1 MFPLA
6 SRLERE
12 RRQASRSR
20 TVPHTSIPAACVA
33 LLVLI
38 CLFLGTNASR
48 PIPEIPALVKG
59 VEVPRMGMV
68 KKPFMQ
74 LKDKKTLLLPQ
85 VQASTPPL
93 HAHVS
98 PARAAV
104 AGPHKRPTTLLFQLK
119 LCKDTSLLYLNTA
132 ISQNLLCKIENM
144 LKMEMILSRCGRS
157 SSGANSQSRSSPPLA
172 PPSKVI
178 PLPPTLCNLHPLMPP

>member
-1 MFPLA
+1 MQMFPLA

-38 CLFLGTNASR
+38 CLFVGTNASR
-48 PIPEIPALVKG
+48 PIPEIPAMLKG
-59 VEVPRMGMV
+59 AETRQMGMV
-68 KKPFMQ
+68 KNPFMQ

-104 AGPHKRPTTLLFQLK
+104 AGPQEDNNTIISAETLQGH
-119 LCKDTSLLYLNTA
+119 
-132 ISQNLLCKIENM
+132 
-144 LKMEMILSRCGRS
+144 LST
-157 SSGANSQSRSSPPLA
+157 
-172 PPSKVI
+172 I
-178 PLPPTLCNLHPLMPP
+178 PEHCHIAKFAL

>member
-1 MFPLA
+1 MQMFPLA
-6 SRLERE
+6 SRLKRE

-20 TVPHTSIPAACVA
+20 TVPNTSIQGGWVA
-33 LLVLI
+33 LLALI
-38 CLFLGTNASR
+38 CLFLGINASR
-48 PIPEIPALVKG
+48 LILEIRALVKG
-59 VEVPRMGMV
+59 AEAPRMGMV

-104 AGPHKRPTTLLFQLK
+104 AGPQ
-119 LCKDTSLLYLNTA
+119 
-132 ISQNLLCKIENM
+132 
-144 LKMEMILSRCGRS
+144 
-157 SSGANSQSRSSPPLA
+157 
-172 PPSKVI
+172 
-178 PLPPTLCNLHPLMPP
+178 